1 MARFVLV
8 HGASH
13 GAWCWAKMIPRLRA
27 LGHEVTAIDLP
38 GNGVN
43 SPTTRDVT
51 LADYR
56 EAVLAALTP
65 DTILVGHSFGGVS
78 ITLAA
83 AASDQVR
90 ALVYVA
96 SVLPENGKRFA
107 DFRRECIA
115 PIVNEVTEPKDGF
128 SVPRTDLCG
137 PVFYSDCT
145 PEDQAFALH
154 NMTPQP
160 VSVMLEPMTFS
171 TSDVPRH
178 YVRCTRDQVVLPD
191 YQRRITE
198 SWPKESVHELAT
210 GHSPFFSD
218 VDGFVAVLD
227 VIQARTT

>member
-13 GAWCWAKMIPRLRA
+13 GAWCWEKVLPQLQA

-38 GNGVN
+38 RNGADTPPVQ
-43 SPTTRDVT
+43 DVT
-51 LADYR
+51 LADYTD
-56 EAVLAALTP
+56 AVLAALSP

-83 AASDQVR
+83 AASDRAR

-96 SVLPENGKRFA
+96 SVLPETGKRFA
-107 DFRRECIA
+107 DFRRQCIA
-115 PIVNEVTEPKDGF
+115 PIVNKVTEPKDGF

-145 PEDQAFALH
+145 PEDQAFGLAR
-154 NMTPQP
+154 MTPQP
-160 VSVMLEPMTFS
+160 ISVMLEPMIFS
-171 TSDVPRH
+171 TPDVPRH

-191 YQRRITE
+191 YQRRVTE
-198 SWPKESVHELAT
+198 GWPKDCVHDLAT

-218 VDGFVAVLD
+218 VDSLVAVLD

>member
-13 GAWCWAKMIPRLRA
+13 GAWCWEKVIPRLQA
-27 LGHEVTAIDLP
+27 LGHDVTAIDLP

-43 SPTTRDVT
+43 SPPDHNVT

-56 EAVLAALTP
+56 DAVLAALTP
-65 DTILVGHSFGGVS
+65 DSILVGHSFGGLS

-107 DFRRECIA
+107 DFQRQCIA
-115 PIVNEVTEPKDGF
+115 PVVNEVTEPKDGF
-128 SVPRTDLCG
+128 SVPLTDLCG
-137 PVFYSDCT
+137 PVFYSNCT
-145 PEDQAFALH
+145 PDDQAFGLAR
-154 NMTPQP
+154 MTPQP
-160 VSVMLEPMTFS
+160 VLVMLEPMTFS
-171 TSDVPRH
+171 TPDVPRH

-191 YQRRITE
+191 YQRRVTE
-198 SWPKESVHELAT
+198 NWPQDYVHDLAT

-218 VDGFVAVLD
+218 VDGLVAVLD
-227 VIQARTT
+227 VIQARPT